1 MPRFSE
7 AGVEANRADE
17 WWCWAASLCVEE
29 EENRLAKCS
38 GMAYGHRSTEAI
50 PSRAHF
56 VMCVGV
62 GAELAMEW

>member
-7 AGVEANRADE
+7 AGVEANRAHNGR
-17 WWCWAASLCVEE
+17 CWAASLCVEE
-29 EENRLAKCS
+29 EEKRLAKCS
-38 GMAYGHRSTEAI
+38 GMAYGCKSTEAI
-50 PSRAHF
+50 PNRAHF